1 MSALTLYHCRD
12 SRSLRPLWALEEM
25 NIDYNLVT
33 MDFPPR
39 VKVAGYL
46 EINPLG
52 TVPTLIDGALT
63 LTESTAIC
71 QYLVDKYK
79 DSIIGLSSDHPDY
92 GIYLN
97 WLHRSETTFTFPQ
110 TLILRYAKFESPE
123 RQQPQVVEDYKK
135 WFNNRIRSIETALEN
150 KMYLCANKF
159 TIADI
164 CVGYA
169 LYLASKIQ
177 IDDKFGPN
185 TQAYLSR
192 LTGRQGFKAANA
204 KQIHLDNIF

>member
-1 MSALTLYHCRD
+1 MSDLTLYHCRD

-25 NIDYNLVT
+25 SIDCKLINLE
-33 MDFPPR
+33 FPPR
-39 VKVAGYL
+39 YKTPDYL

-52 TVPTLIDGALT
+52 TVPTLIDGSIT

-71 QYLVDKYK
+71 HYLVDKYK
-79 DSIIGLSSDHPDY
+79 NSTIGLSSDHPDY

-97 WLHRSETTFTFPQ
+97 WLHRSDTTFTFPQ
-110 TLILRYAKFESPE
+110 TLILRYSQYESPE

-135 WFNNRIRSIETALEN
+135 WFNNRIRSIESALEN

-169 LYLASKIQ
+169 LYLASMIH

-185 TQAYLSR
+185 TQAYLAR
-192 LTGRQGFKAANA
+192 LTTRDGFKAANA
-204 KQIHLDNIF
+204 KQMHLDNIF